1 MPSRTA
7 RQAKSPARGMPHP
20 LNESNCLSMQD
31 SSLSGWDTE
40 RLRAL
45 VSNVPG
51 AIYRCSPSGDWA
63 MEFISDE
70 IRSIAGYPPDEL
82 IGNRVRTFASVI
94 HEDDRDSVERS
105 VEEALAQGLPFELE
119 YRIVHADGST
129 RWVYERGQGIFDDG
143 GAVAYLDGV
152 ICDIT
157 ARKQAEEQLAFLAY
171 HDPLTGLPNRTL
183 FQEHLGVALLRA
195 ERTNAAVAVCF
206 VDLDGF
212 KLVNDSFGH
221 DIGDDLLVEVAMRL
235 QRIVRSHD
243 VVARQSGDEF
253 LILLADLPCSVADDR
268 SASEIA
274 VQVATAIRSEL
285 QTPIPLSGTEISVN
299 ASVGISMYPKD
310 APDAATLLKHAD
322 IAMYTAKEQGRND
335 HALYVGDERDPRR
348 QLTLASRLRDAIHH
362 GELVLHYQPLVELV
376 SGHVVGA
383 EALVRW
389 QDGDRGLIQPND
401 FIPIAERT
409 GLIKPLSDWVIQQAC
424 QQSVAWR
431 DQGLDLYVSV
441 NLPASF
447 WRPTR
452 ISEVLETIESFGLN
466 PNRMMVEITEST
478 AMGDERATAPIL
490 AELHRRGLRVAL
502 DDFGKGH
509 SSLSRLNQMQ
519 VTTLKIDRA
528 FICDLPG
535 DASAAILVKSI
546 IQLANNLGLQPLAE
560 GIETSGQRD
569 FLAAH
574 GCTLGQG
581 YLYSRPVPAA
591 EMIAVFNR
599 LNGKAA
605 A

>member
-1 MPSRTA
+1 VELPQQGYSTLTRNG
-7 RQAKSPARGMPHP
+7 RKR
-20 LNESNCLSMQD
+20 LNMHD
-31 SSLSGWDTE
+31 ASLSGWDTD

-51 AIYRCSPSGDWA
+51 AIYRCSPSCDWA

-70 IRSIAGYPPDEL
+70 IRSIAGYAPDEL

-94 HEDDRDSVERS
+94 VEADREAVERS
-105 VEEALAQGLPFELE
+105 VEDALAEGVPFEIE
-119 YRIVHADGST
+119 YRIGHADGST
-129 RWVYERGQGIFDDG
+129 RWVYERGQGIFDDAG
-143 GAVAYLDGV
+143 EVTFLDGV

-195 ERTNAAVAVCF
+195 ERTSAAVAVCF

-221 DIGDDLLVEVAMRL
+221 DIGDDLLVEVASRL
-235 QRIVRSHD
+235 QRVVRSHD

-253 LILLADLPCSVADDR
+253 LILLADLPLAEPGDR
-268 SASEIA
+268 SACDIA
-274 VQVATAIRSEL
+274 VQVATSIRSEL

-299 ASVGISMYPKD
+299 ASVGISLYPND
-310 APDAATLLKHAD
+310 APDAETLLKHAD
-322 IAMYTAKEQGRND
+322 IAMYAAKDAGRND
-335 HALYVGDERDPRR
+335 HALYVSDHRDPRR
-348 QLTLASRLRDAIHH
+348 QLSLASRLRDAIHN
-362 GELVLHYQPLVELV
+362 GELVLHYQPLVELG
-376 SGHVVGA
+376 SGRVAGA

-389 QDGDRGLIQPND
+389 QDGDRGLIPPND

-409 GLIKPLSDWVIQQAC
+409 GLIKPLSDWVIKQAC

-452 ISEVLETIESFGLN
+452 ISEVLDTIESFGLN
-466 PNRMMVEITEST
+466 PDRMMVEITEST

-490 AELHRRGLRVAL
+490 EELHRRGLRVAL
-502 DDFGKGH
+502 DDFGTGH
-509 SSLSRLNQMQ
+509 SSLSRLNRMQ

-528 FICDLPG
+528 FIRDLPA

-560 GIETSGQRD
+560 GIETEAQRD
-569 FLAAH
+569 FLAEH

-581 YLYSRPVPAA
+581 YLYSRPVPASD
-591 EMIAVFNR
+591 MVKVFHS
-599 LNGKAA
+599 LNGRAA

>member
-1 MPSRTA
+1 MHDA
-7 RQAKSPARGMPHP
+7 
-20 LNESNCLSMQD
+20 
-31 SSLSGWDTE
+31 SLSGWDTD

-45 VSNVPG
+45 VTNVPG
-51 AIYRCSPSGDWA
+51 AIYRCSPSFDWA

-70 IRSIAGYPPDEL
+70 IRSITGYPPDEL
-82 IGNRVRTFASVI
+82 IGNRVRTFASII
-94 HEDDRDSVERS
+94 HEADRAPVERA
-105 VEEALAQGLPFELE
+105 VEEGLGQGIPYEIE

-129 RWVYERGQGIFDDG
+129 RWVYERGQGIFDEKG
-143 GAVAYLDGV
+143 EVAYLDGV

-171 HDPLTGLPNRTL
+171 HDPLTGLPNRAL

-195 ERTNAAVAVCF
+195 ERMNSAVAVCF

-221 DIGDDLLVEVAMRL
+221 DIGDDLLVEVSTRL

-253 LILLADLPCSVADDR
+253 LILLADLPGAADEHQAACD
-268 SASEIA
+268 IA
-274 VQVATAIRSEL
+274 VQVATAIRTEL

-299 ASVGISMYPKD
+299 ASVGISMFPKD
-310 APDAATLLKHAD
+310 ALDGETLLKHAD
-322 IAMYTAKEQGRND
+322 IAMYAAKEQGRND
-335 HALYVGDERDPRR
+335 HALYESDDSDPRR
-348 QLTLASRLRDAIHH
+348 QLTLASRLRDAIRH
-362 GELVLHYQPLVELV
+362 GEMVLHYQPLVELS

-389 QDGDRGLIQPND
+389 QDGDRGLIPPND

-409 GLIKPLSDWVIQQAC
+409 GLIKPLSDWVIKQAC
-424 QQSVAWR
+424 LQSVAWR

-452 ISEVLETIESFGLN
+452 ISEVLDTIESFGLN
-466 PNRMMVEITEST
+466 PDRMMVEITEST
-478 AMGDERATAPIL
+478 AMGDDRATAPIL

-502 DDFGKGH
+502 DDFGTGH

-535 DASAAILVKSI
+535 DASAAILVNSI

-560 GIETSGQRD
+560 GIETEAQRD
-569 FLAAH
+569 FLAGH

-581 YLYSRPVPAA
+581 FLYSRPVPAA
-591 EMIAVFNR
+591 DMIAVFHS
-599 LNGKAA
+599 LNGRAA

>member
-1 MPSRTA
+1 MHDA
-7 RQAKSPARGMPHP
+7 
-20 LNESNCLSMQD
+20 
-31 SSLSGWDTE
+31 SLSGWDTD

-45 VSNVPG
+45 LMNVPG
-51 AIYRCSPSGDWA
+51 AIYRCSPSCDWA

-70 IRSIAGYPPDEL
+70 VRSIAGYPPDEF

-94 HEDDRDSVERS
+94 HEGDRESVERS
-105 VEEALAQGLPFELE
+105 VEQALGEGVPFEIE

-129 RWVYERGQGIFDDG
+129 RWVYERGQGILDDQLE
-143 GAVAYLDGV
+143 VAYLDGV

-183 FQEHLGVALLRA
+183 FQEHLGLALLRA
-195 ERTNAAVAVCF
+195 ERTNSAVAVCF

-221 DIGDDLLVEVAMRL
+221 DVGDDLLVQVATRL

-243 VVARQSGDEF
+243 VVARPSGDEF
-253 LILLADLPCSVADDR
+253 LILLADLPSSDDGDQ
-268 SASEIA
+268 SATNIA

-285 QTPIPLSGTEISVN
+285 QNAIPLSGTEISVN

-310 APDAATLLKHAD
+310 APDGETLLKHAD
-322 IAMYTAKEQGRND
+322 IAMYAAKEQGRND
-335 HALYVGDERDPRR
+335 HALFVNDDRDPRR
-348 QLTLASRLRDAIHH
+348 QLTLASRLRDAIHE
-362 GELVLHYQPLVELV
+362 GELVLYYQPLVELS

-389 QDGDRGLIQPND
+389 QDGDRGLIPPND

-431 DQGLDLYVSV
+431 DEGLDLYVSV

-447 WRPTR
+447 WRPTM
-452 ISEVLETIESFGLN
+452 ISEVLDTIESFGLN
-466 PNRMMVEITEST
+466 PDRMMVEITEST

-502 DDFGKGH
+502 DDFGTGH

-535 DASAAILVKSI
+535 DANAAILVNSI

-560 GIETSGQRD
+560 GIETEAQRD
-569 FLAAH
+569 FLSAH
-574 GCTLGQG
+574 GCRLGQG
-581 YLYSRPVPAA
+581 FLYSRPVPAA
-591 EMIAVFNR
+591 DMVKVFHS